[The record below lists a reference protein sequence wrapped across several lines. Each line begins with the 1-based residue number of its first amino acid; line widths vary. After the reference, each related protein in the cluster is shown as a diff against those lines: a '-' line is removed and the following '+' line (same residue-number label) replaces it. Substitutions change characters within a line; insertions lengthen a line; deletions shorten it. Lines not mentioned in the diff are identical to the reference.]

1 MEAQERPLAGKKTEE
16 PEKSI
21 ARSKNTR
28 KRSILIFVGV
38 SLLNVGLL
46 ALLWTQ
52 LLTPSQSASQGQGSV
67 KDPLVGQRAPVFT
80 LAALDAKGG
89 QKISLTDF
97 KGKLVV
103 LNMWSSTCA
112 PCVDEAPVLETQ
124 WQQMKARGVVF
135 LGVDMEDTQSD
146 GLNFLQKYAVTYPN
160 VIDTSGSTAVSY
172 GVTGTPETIFIN
184 RQGVVVNAA
193 RGELTAQTLQSDLQS
208 LLR

>member
-1 MEAQERPLAGKKTEE
+1 MEIQETPLAGGNTEE
-16 PEKSI
+16 PPKQ
-21 ARSKNTR
+21 AVKGKTTR
-28 KRSILIFVGV
+28 KRSILIFVVV

-52 LLTPSQSASQGQGSV
+52 LLTPAQNGSQGQGNA
-67 KDPLVGQRAPVFT
+67 KDPLVGQSAPVFT
-80 LAALDAKGG
+80 LAALSPKGTAP
-89 QKISLTDF
+89 ISLADYT
-97 KGKLVV
+97 GRPVV

-146 GLNFLQKYAVTYPN
+146 GLNFLQKYGVTYPN

-172 GVTGTPETIFIN
+172 GVTATPETIFIN
-184 RQGVVVNAA
+184 RQGVVVSAA
-193 RGELTAQTLQSDLQS
+193 RGELTAQTLQSNLQ
-208 LLR
+208 LLTR